1 MKRPQGVQ
9 SHTLVQMLAI
19 HLISMRLRMTLT
31 RVGRAGPELRRE
43 PGNVSAVANCG
54 TKGEKGS
61 MTQIMKPCYMYP
73 EAVSNLLAANSSL
86 VAPY

>member
-19 HLISMRLRMTLT
+19 HLMSMWFRMTLT
-31 RVGRAGPELRRE
+31 RVGRAGSELPRKT
-43 PGNVSAVANCG
+43 GNVSAVASCG
-54 TKGEKGS
+54 TKVEKRS
-61 MTQIMKPCYMYP
+61 LTRIMKRCYRYP

-86 VAPY
+86 VATY